1 MADTSSTAGANT
13 PKSDDGHIAIV
24 ILVVTIIAVIGG
36 FIVYLRKNKN
46 RASFRDT
53 FTQNNGSSSSQG
65 FSEPP
70 EKENYLRAKDKCD
83 LANPAQVESLKK
95 LLMHRAL
102 KVIPMLLNLQNEG
115 QSVDRLYRKGMLT
128 DDMHFKMKELKA
140 FVDSEVQEVQEEAA
154 LLVKGWEAHI
164 WPQAMTFHNVSI
176 PFALTRQ
183 SISPVIDGLLIV
195 SIRILIRSFTLFV
208 WYLLFSIFPL
218 LKRDLLQMI
227 QKQFEDRDAEA
238 QKAVDEKKKK
248 QTPAAPSSSSSS
260 SAGASASSSSSGA
273 SSSGAGGNEKKKDSK
288 PRKQLKDLAPKN
300 ALDEEVPAS
309 EQASSASS
317 SGAVSGMVKDPE
329 AIKAL
334 EAEKMARQLLEVVGF
349 IPLCSLFY
357 LNFC

>member
-13 PKSDDGHIAIV
+13 PKSDDGPIAIV

-176 PFALTRQ
+176 HFALSNWRPVKYYQ
-183 SISPVIDGLLIV
+183 SISLVMVDGLLIV

-208 WYLLFSIFPL
+208 CWHLFSF
-218 LKRDLLQMI
+218 QY
-227 QKQFEDRDAEA
+227 F
-238 QKAVDEKKKK
+238 
-248 QTPAAPSSSSSS
+248 
-260 SAGASASSSSSGA
+260 
-273 SSSGAGGNEKKKDSK
+273 
-288 PRKQLKDLAPKN
+288 
-300 ALDEEVPAS
+300 
-309 EQASSASS
+309 
-317 SGAVSGMVKDPE
+317 
-329 AIKAL
+329 
-334 EAEKMARQLLEVVGF
+334 
-349 IPLCSLFY
+349 LCLHKTY
-357 LNFC
+357 CR